1 MKTPTSGQRGS
12 LKKSPSGVSKS
23 SKRIVTFEAEA
34 GGAIRHA
41 KRKEPVTSEKILQ
54 AVDFNTRG
62 GAIRKARKKEPKR
75 NKKLEQ
81 ALASHKGGRIRFHD
95 KQHKYLYEN
104 LSGKGGRLDS
114 AMCRKMVHR
123 IMDKYDPTMFQSYL
137 NGRVMDTPRFHHD
150 HPIIT
155 PRPKRDARA
164 DVINHGGS
172 LNGITHSVDGILRT
186 HNSEFHSFLEIV

>member
-62 GAIRKARKKEPKR
+62 GGNPQSPKKGAQTK
-75 NKKLEQ
+75 
-81 ALASHKGGRIRFHD
+81 
-95 KQHKYLYEN
+95 
-104 LSGKGGRLDS
+104 
-114 AMCRKMVHR
+114 
-123 IMDKYDPTMFQSYL
+123 
-137 NGRVMDTPRFHHD
+137 
-150 HPIIT
+150 
-155 PRPKRDARA
+155 
-164 DVINHGGS
+164 
-172 LNGITHSVDGILRT
+172 
-186 HNSEFHSFLEIV
+186 

>member
-1 MKTPTSGQRGS
+1 MKGPTSRQRGS
-12 LKKSPSGVSKS
+12 LQKNQSGVSKS

-62 GAIRKARKKEPKR
+62 GAIRKARKREPKR

-123 IMDKYDPTMFQSYL
+123 IMDKYDPTLFQSYL
-137 NGRVMDTPRFHHD
+137 NGRVMDCPRFHHD
-150 HPIIT
+150 HPIRT
-155 PRPKRDARA
+155 PRPKQDARA
-164 DVINHGGS
+164 DIINHGGS
-172 LNGITHSVDGILRT
+172 LNGITHSIDGILRT

>member
-1 MKTPTSGQRGS
+1 MKESTSRVEKS
-12 LKKSPSGVSKS
+12 LKNPSKS
-23 SKRIVTFEAEA
+23 SKRIVTFEKEA

-41 KRKEPVTSEKILQ
+41 KLKEPVTSEKILQ
-54 AVDFNTRG
+54 ALDFNTRG
-62 GAIRKARKKEPKR
+62 GSIRKARKKESKR
-75 NKKLEQ
+75 DKKLEQ
-81 ALASHKGGRIRFHD
+81 ALASHKGGRIKFHD
-95 KQHKYLYEN
+95 KQHKYLYEK
-104 LSGKGGRLDS
+104 LSGRGGRLDS
-114 AMCRKMVHR
+114 PMCRKMVHR
-123 IMDKYDPTMFQSYL
+123 IMDKYDPTLFQSYL

-164 DVINHGGS
+164 DVINYGGS